1 MRRYRVKSRLRARGA
16 VRTTTLRSSATIA
29 GFTLIELL
37 VVIAI
42 IAILAALLLPVLTGG
57 KARAY
62 RISCLNNLK
71 QLQTCW
77 HMYAHDNDN
86 VMPPNNFVYLHDM
99 DSGLSLGE
107 DGMTWCRSLAP
118 KDTNRIGA
126 AISLLWPYNQS
137 AGIYHCP
144 ADRSTV
150 DGFPGII
157 RNRSYNLSNSANCQ
171 EADHFRKHNEIG
183 APANLFVFIDTHEDA
198 IWDSTFGIMPQE
210 SVWQDNWL
218 DVPADRHQQGA
229 NISFAD
235 GRVEYW
241 KWRAPKKGATVGGR
255 TRNPQDLEDLRRLQM
270 HIKGA
275 NGN

>member
-1 MRRYRVKSRLRARGA
+1 MNRTSQDSGAGLPVGPRAS
-16 VRTTTLRSSATIA
+16 LATA

-42 IAILAALLLPVLTGG
+42 IAILAAMLLPALNGG
-57 KARAY
+57 KARAL

-77 HMYAHDNDN
+77 LMYTHDNDN
-86 VMPPNNFVYLHDM
+86 VIPPNNFVYITGVGG
-99 DSGLSLGE
+99 SGGMSLGE

-118 KDTNRIGA
+118 KDTNRIDA
-126 AISLLWPYNQS
+126 ATSMLWPYNTS
-137 AGIYHCP
+137 ADIYHCP

-150 DGFPGII
+150 DGFPDIT
-157 RNRSYNLSNSANCQ
+157 RNRSYNMSNSANCR
-171 EADHFRKHNEIG
+171 EADHFRKYDEVR

-198 IWDSTFGIMPQE
+198 IWDSTFGIMPPG
-210 SVWQDNWL
+210 SFWQDYWL

-229 NISFAD
+229 NLSFAD

-241 KWRAPKKGATVGGR
+241 KWRSPKKGATVGGR
-255 TRNPQDLEDLRRLQM
+255 TLNAQDLEDLRRLQR
-270 HIKGA
+270 HIKGS